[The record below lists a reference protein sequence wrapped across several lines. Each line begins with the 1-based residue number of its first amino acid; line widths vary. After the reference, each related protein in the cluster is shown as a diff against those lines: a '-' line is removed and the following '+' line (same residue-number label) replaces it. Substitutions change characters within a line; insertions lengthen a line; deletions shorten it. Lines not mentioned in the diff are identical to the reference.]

1 MEGRRTT
8 RVQSLAGIGV
18 DRMGALAARQEE
30 SLVTKPEAGHG
41 HNKPLRMENLDTDI
55 PPNPVALEATTK
67 ALKSKE
73 DNSYLPFVGQL
84 GLRNA
89 AAAHV
94 SRTTGNV
101 AQYSGEENCVITAGG
116 LSGVLNTLFATVEP
130 GEGVLLTDPTYIGL
144 INRVKLVGAI
154 PVLLPLEFRP
164 GDTWKF
170 PGDELVQFI
179 ESTQEKHGIRISAL
193 LLSSPALPSGLY
205 LEKKDWQAVADVC
218 ISYDLL
224 LLYDAAFERLLFDD
238 RPVIHPASFTG
249 MSERTITIGSASK
262 ELRLIGWRVGWIV
275 GPTWLIPD
283 IQLVGMANVVVP
295 VGIAQ
300 KAAQA
305 ALENSEKDCLEFTRE
320 LQARRDL
327 LMQELRGLP
336 AGIPAGGWSF
346 VLRVKNGKEATS
358 ALMKEGIFT
367 TPMDGWGEAH
377 GERFVRFVFS
387 NEPCQRLKGI
397 GAKVRAALK
406 YPPAKSETTS

>member
-18 DRMGALAARQEE
+18 DHMGALAARQEE
-30 SLVTKPEAGHG
+30 SLVPKPEAGYRHD
-41 HNKPLRMENLDTDI
+41 KPLRMENLDTDV
-55 PPNPVALEATTK
+55 PPNPVALEATTR
-67 ALKSKE
+67 ALTSKD

-94 SRTTGNV
+94 SRMTGNV

-144 INRVKLVGAI
+144 VNRVKLVGAI

-170 PGDELVQFI
+170 PGDKLAQFI
-179 ESTQEKHGIRISAL
+179 KSAQEKNGIRISAL
-193 LLSSPALPSGLY
+193 LLSSPALPSGVY
-205 LEKKDWQAVADVC
+205 LDQEDWQAVADICV
-218 ISYDLL
+218 SQALL

-238 RPVIHPASFTG
+238 RPVIHPASFSG
-249 MSERTITIGSASK
+249 MEERTITIGSASK

-295 VGIAQ
+295 VGIPQ

-305 ALENSEKDCLEFTRE
+305 ALEGSKKDCRDFTRE

-327 LMQELRGLP
+327 LMQELQGLP
-336 AGIPAGGWSF
+336 VGIPAGGWSF
-346 VLRVKNGKEATS
+346 VLRFENGKEATS
-358 ALMKEGIFT
+358 ALMKQGIFT

-387 NEPCQRLKGI
+387 NEPCHRLKGI
-397 GAKVRAALK
+397 GVKVRTTLK
-406 YPPAKSETTS
+406 YSPAGLETIV

>member
-1 MEGRRTT
+1 
-8 RVQSLAGIGV
+8 
-18 DRMGALAARQEE
+18 MGALAARQEE

-41 HNKPLRMENLDTDI
+41 HNKPLRMENLDTDV
-55 PPNPVALEATTK
+55 PPNPVALEATTR
-67 ALKSKE
+67 ALTNKE
-73 DNSYLPFVGQL
+73 DNSYLPFIGQI

-89 AAAHV
+89 AAAHA
-94 SRTTGNV
+94 SRMTGNV

-116 LSGVLNTLFATVEP
+116 LSGVLNVLFATVEP
-130 GEGVLLTDPTYIGL
+130 GEGVLLTDPTYVGL
-144 INRVKLVGAI
+144 INRVKLAGAV
-154 PVLLPLEFRP
+154 PVLFPLEFRP

-170 PGDELVQFI
+170 PGDELAQFI
-179 ESTQEKHGIRISAL
+179 ESTQKKDGIRISAL
-193 LLSSPALPSGLY
+193 LLSSPALPSEVY
-205 LEKKDWQAVADVC
+205 LEKEDWQAVADVC
-218 ISYDLL
+218 ISHDLL
-224 LLYDAAFERLLFDD
+224 LLYDAAFERLLFDH
-238 RPVIHPASFTG
+238 RPVIHPASFPG
-249 MSERTITIGSASK
+249 MEERTITIGSASK

-275 GPTWLIPD
+275 GPKWLVPD

-305 ALENSEKDCLEFTRE
+305 ALEDSEKDCLDFTRE

-327 LMQELRGLP
+327 LMQELEGLP
-336 AGIPAGGWSF
+336 VGIPAGGWSF
-346 VLRVKNGKEATS
+346 VLRVENGKEATN

-377 GERFVRFVFS
+377 GESFVRFVFS

-406 YPPAKSETTS
+406 YLPAKLETTS